1 MLEKEK
7 AEMIAAGIKLDR
19 YGLISLSGGNVSVR
33 VNSET
38 LLVTPSGMM
47 YEEMVPEDV
56 LVMTMEGKVIEGERR
71 PSVDT
76 IAIRY
81 IFQQMPTVNAIIH
94 THQPYATGIGLVVNQ
109 IDCDVTTLA
118 NTAKG
123 PVNVAPYSSAASID
137 MGYAVVDH
145 IGDQLAVVLK
155 NHGVVTVGKNLKE
168 ALYAAVYLEE
178 AAKTLYVAHSCG
190 GDIAKLNEE
199 QIQTAV
205 EVFKEYG
212 QVKQ

>member
-7 AEMIAAGIKLDR
+7 VEIIAAGVKLDR
-19 YGLISLSGGNVSVR
+19 YGLISLSGGNVSMR
-33 VNSET
+33 IDKET

-56 LVMTMEGKVIEGERR
+56 LVMALDGTIIEGKRR

-81 IFQQMPTVNAIIH
+81 IFQKLPAVNAVIH
-94 THQPYATGIGLVVNQ
+94 THQPYATGIGLVVDR

-123 PVNVAPYSSAASID
+123 HVNVAPYSSAASID
-137 MGYAVVDH
+137 MGYAV
-145 IGDQLAVVLK
+145 I
-155 NHGVVTVGKNLKE
+155 N
-168 ALYAAVYLEE
+168 
-178 AAKTLYVAHSCG
+178 
-190 GDIAKLNEE
+190 
-199 QIQTAV
+199 
-205 EVFKEYG
+205 
-212 QVKQ
+212 

>member
-7 AEMIAAGIKLDR
+7 TEIIAAGIKLDR
-19 YGLISLSGGNVSVR
+19 YGLISLSGGNVSVW
-33 VNSET
+33 VDQET

-47 YEEMVPEDV
+47 YEEMVPADV
-56 LVMTMEGKVIEGERR
+56 LVMNSDGKVIEGARR

-81 IFQQMPTVNAIIH
+81 IFQQIPEVNAVIH
-94 THQPYATGIGLVVNQ
+94 THQPYATGIGLVVDR

-155 NHGVVTVGKNLKE
+155 NHGVVTIGKNLKE

-178 AAKTLYVAHSCG
+178 AAKTLYVAHSYG
-190 GDIAKLNEE
+190 GDIAKLNDE
-199 QIQTAV
+199 QIRTAV
-205 EVFKEYG
+205 EVFKDYG

>member
-7 AEMIAAGIKLDR
+7 AEIIAAGIKLDR
-19 YGLISLSGGNVSVR
+19 YGLISLSGGNVSMR
-33 VNSET
+33 VDQET

-47 YEEMVPEDV
+47 YEEMIPADV
-56 LVMTMEGKVIEGERR
+56 LVMNLEGEVIEGARR

-76 IAIRY
+76 IAICY
-81 IFQQMPTVNAIIH
+81 IFQQMPTVNAVIH
-94 THQPYATGIGLVVNQ
+94 THQPYATGIGLVVDR

-155 NHGVVTVGKNLKE
+155 NHGVVTIGKSLKE

-178 AAKTLYVAHSCG
+178 AAKTLYVAHSYG
-190 GDIAKLNEE
+190 GAIAKLDEA

-205 EVFKEYG
+205 EVFKDYG
-212 QVKQ
+212 QSKS

>member
-7 AEMIAAGIKLDR
+7 VEIIAAGVKLDR
-19 YGLISLSGGNVSVR
+19 YGLISLSGGNVSMR
-33 VNSET
+33 IDKET

-56 LVMTMEGKVIEGERR
+56 LVMALDGTIIEGKRR

-81 IFQQMPTVNAIIH
+81 IFQKLPAVNAVIH
-94 THQPYATGIGLVVNQ
+94 THQPYATGIGLVVDR

-123 PVNVAPYSSAASID
+123 HVNVAPYSSAASID
-137 MGYAVVDH
+137 MGYAVVD
-145 IGDQLAVVLK
+145 QLAVVLK
-155 NHGVVTVGKNLKE
+155 SHGVVTIGKSLKE

-178 AAKTLYVAHSCG
+178 AAKTLYVAHSYG
-190 GDIAKLNEE
+190 GKVAKLNEE

-205 EVFKEYG
+205 EVFKDYG
-212 QVKQ
+212 QVKG

>member
-7 AEMIAAGIKLDR
+7 AEIIAAGIKLDR
-19 YGLISLSGGNVSVR
+19 YGLISLSGGNVSLR
-33 VNSET
+33 VDEDT

-47 YEEMVPEDV
+47 YEEMVPDDV
-56 LVMTMEGKVIEGERR
+56 LVMALDGNIIEGTRR

-81 IFQQMPTVNAIIH
+81 IFQQMPAVNSVIH
-94 THQPYATGIGLVVNQ
+94 THQPYATGIGLVVDR

-137 MGYAVVDH
+137 MGYTVVEH

-155 NHGVVTVGKNLKE
+155 NHGVVTVGKSLKE

-178 AAKTLYVAHSCG
+178 AAKTLSIAHSYG
-190 GDIAKLNEE
+190 GKIAKLNDE

-205 EVFKEYG
+205 EVFKDYG
-212 QVKQ
+212 QVKS

>member
-7 AEMIAAGIKLDR
+7 TEIIAAGIKLDR

-33 VNSET
+33 VDQET

-47 YEEMVPEDV
+47 YEEMVPADV
-56 LVMTMEGKVIEGERR
+56 LVMNSDGKVIEGARR

-81 IFQQMPTVNAIIH
+81 IFQQIPEVNAVIH
-94 THQPYATGIGLVVNQ
+94 THQPYATGIGLVVDR

-155 NHGVVTVGKNLKE
+155 NHGVVTIGKNLKE

-178 AAKTLYVAHSCG
+178 AAKTLYVAHSYG
-190 GDIAKLNEE
+190 GDIAKLNDE
-199 QIQTAV
+199 QIRTAV
-205 EVFKEYG
+205 EVFKDYG

>member
-7 AEMIAAGIKLDR
+7 VEIIAAGVKLDR
-19 YGLISLSGGNVSVR
+19 YGLISLSGGNVSMR
-33 VNSET
+33 IDKET

-56 LVMTMEGKVIEGERR
+56 LVMALDG
-71 PSVDT
+71 
-76 IAIRY
+76 
-81 IFQQMPTVNAIIH
+81 
-94 THQPYATGIGLVVNQ
+94 THQPYATGIGLVVDR

-123 PVNVAPYSSAASID
+123 HVNVAPYSSAASID

-155 NHGVVTVGKNLKE
+155 NHGVVTIGKSLKE

-178 AAKTLYVAHSCG
+178 AAKTLYVAHSYG
-190 GDIAKLNEE
+190 GKVAKLNEE

-205 EVFKEYG
+205 EVFKDYG
-212 QVKQ
+212 QVKG

>member
-33 VNSET
+33 VNPET

-56 LVMTMEGKVIEGERR
+56 LVMTMDGKVIEGEHR

-76 IAIRY
+76 VAIRY
-81 IFQQMPTVNAIIH
+81 IFQQMPTVDAVIH
-94 THQPYATGIGLVVNQ
+94 THQPYATGIGLVVDQ

-123 PVNVAPYSSAASID
+123 PVNVAPYSSAANID

-178 AAKTLYVAHSCG
+178 AAKTLYVAHSYG

-212 QVKQ
+212 QVK

>member
-7 AEMIAAGIKLDR
+7 TEIIAAGIKLDR

-33 VNSET
+33 VDQET

-47 YEEMVPEDV
+47 YEEMVPADV
-56 LVMTMEGKVIEGERR
+56 LVMNSDGKVIEGARR

-81 IFQQMPTVNAIIH
+81 IFQQIPEVNAVIH
-94 THQPYATGIGLVVNQ
+94 THQPYATGIGLVVDR

-123 PVNVAPYSSAASID
+123 PVYVAPYSSAASID

-155 NHGVVTVGKNLKE
+155 NHGVVTIGKNLKE

-178 AAKTLYVAHSCG
+178 AAKTLYVAHSYG
-190 GDIAKLNEE
+190 GDIAKLNDE
-199 QIQTAV
+199 QIRTAV
-205 EVFKEYG
+205 EVFKDYG

>member
-7 AEMIAAGIKLDR
+7 AEIIAAGVKLDR
-19 YGLISLSGGNVSVR
+19 YGLISLSGGNVSMR
-33 VNSET
+33 IDKET

-56 LVMTMEGKVIEGERR
+56 LVMALDGTIIEGKRR

-81 IFQQMPTVNAIIH
+81 IFQKMPAVNAVIH
-94 THQPYATGIGLVVNQ
+94 THQPYATGIGLVVDR

-123 PVNVAPYSSAASID
+123 HVNVAPYSSAASID

-155 NHGVVTVGKNLKE
+155 NHGVVTIGQSLKE

-178 AAKTLYVAHSCG
+178 AAKTLYVAHSYG
-190 GDIAKLNEE
+190 GKVAKLNEE

-205 EVFKEYG
+205 EVFKDYG
-212 QVKQ
+212 QVKG

>member
-7 AEMIAAGIKLDR
+7 AEIIAAGIKLDR
-19 YGLISLSGGNVSVR
+19 YGLISLSGGNVSMR
-33 VNSET
+33 VDQET
-38 LLVTPSGMM
+38 ILVTPSGMM
-47 YEEMVPEDV
+47 YEEMVLEDV
-56 LVMTMEGKVIEGERR
+56 LVMTLEGKIIEGARR

-81 IFQQMPTVNAIIH
+81 IFQHLPTVNAVIH
-94 THQPYATGIGLVVNQ
+94 THQPYATGIGLVTDR

-137 MGYAVVDH
+137 MGYAVADH

-178 AAKTLYVAHSCG
+178 AAKTLFVAHSYG
-190 GDIAKLNEE
+190 GEIAKLSDE

-205 EVFKEYG
+205 EVFKDYG
-212 QVKQ
+212 QSQH

>member
-7 AEMIAAGIKLDR
+7 VEIIAAGVKLDR
-19 YGLISLSGGNVSVR
+19 YGLISLSGGNVSMR
-33 VNSET
+33 IDKET

-56 LVMTMEGKVIEGERR
+56 LVMALDGTIIEGKRR

-81 IFQQMPTVNAIIH
+81 IFQKLPAVNAVIH
-94 THQPYATGIGLVVNQ
+94 THQPYATGIGLVVDR

-123 PVNVAPYSSAASID
+123 HVNVAPYSSAASID

-155 NHGVVTVGKNLKE
+155 NHGVVTIGKSLKE

-178 AAKTLYVAHSCG
+178 AAKTLYVAHSYG
-190 GDIAKLNEE
+190 GKVAKLNEE
-199 QIQTAV
+199 QIQTALSLIHI
-205 EVFKEYG
+205 
-212 QVKQ
+212 

>member
-7 AEMIAAGIKLDR
+7 AEIIAAGVKLDR
-19 YGLISLSGGNVSVR
+19 YGLISLSGGNVSMR
-33 VNSET
+33 IDEET

-56 LVMTMEGKVIEGERR
+56 LVMALDGTIIEGARR

-81 IFQQMPTVNAIIH
+81 IFQKMPAVNAVIH
-94 THQPYATGIGLVVNQ
+94 THQPYATGIGLVVDR

-123 PVNVAPYSSAASID
+123 HVNVAPYSSAASID
-137 MGYAVVDH
+137 MGYAEVDH
-145 IGDQLAVVLK
+145 IGDQLAVVMK
-155 NHGVVTVGKNLKE
+155 KHGVVTIGKSLKV
-168 ALYAAVYLEE
+168 AFYADLYLEE
-178 AAKTLYVAHSCG
+178 AAKTLYVAHSYG
-190 GDIAKLNEE
+190 GKVAKLNEE

-205 EVFKEYG
+205 EVFKDYG
-212 QVKQ
+212 QVKG